1 VLQGKKKGLR
11 MRVNDQMAKES
22 DIIGEARLI
31 GINFD
36 EEQAE
41 VLKQE
46 ERQRE
51 ELGSW
56 IKQTAVVR

>member
-1 VLQGKKKGLR
+1 